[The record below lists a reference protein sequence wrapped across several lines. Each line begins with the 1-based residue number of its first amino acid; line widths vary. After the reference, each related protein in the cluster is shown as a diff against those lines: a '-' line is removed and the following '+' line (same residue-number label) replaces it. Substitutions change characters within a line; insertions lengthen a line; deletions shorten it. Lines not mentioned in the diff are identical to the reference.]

1 MSADFDA
8 IYQDEDGLGDSSV
21 SLNDFRLVVPDPIV
35 LQGAGNMT
43 V

>member
-8 IYQDEDGLGDSSV
+8 IYQDEDGLGDSAV
-21 SLNDFRLVVPDPIV
+21 SLNDLRLVPDPIII
-35 LQGAGNMT
+35 QGSGNMT